1 MLYIDKR
8 CIAYGG
14 ILVKID
20 KELLKGST
28 TMLILKLLDSGDMY
42 GYQMT
47 KELESR
53 SDNTFTL
60 KEGTLYPILHSLES
74 DQMIEA
80 YWEDTESARKR
91 KYYRITKNGKKLL
104 SEKQKEWDK
113 YAAGV
118 RKVLGGAAVEQ
129 ICY

>member
-1 MLYIDKR
+1 M
-8 CIAYGG
+8 
-14 ILVKID
+14 KID

-47 KELESR
+47 RELERR

-74 DQMIEA
+74 DGMIEA
-80 YWEDTESARKR
+80 YWEDTDSARKR
-91 KYYRITKNGKKLL
+91 KYYKITGKGRKLL
-104 SEKQKEWDK
+104 EEKQKEWGR
-113 YAAGV
+113 YADAV
-118 RKVLGGAAVEQ
+118 KKVLGGGEVEPM
-129 ICY
+129 CH